1 MAESSLMESRLNV
14 FCTIMA
20 TNLFTRKLVSLLWQA
35 PATSWTRAI
44 NKSGHPPQSATSR
57 TGLWVVHSVAMSIV
71 LSVWQ
76 PMIVSASVGNDD
88 LLCAWPI
95 ETTPETANIFYP
107 DAYAT
112 YWTMPFFARS
122 DLEITIKGVFPNSR
136 YFGIDVYGSD
146 SLSFS
151 VNDVGSTLA
160 DYQIVA
166 DSGGVNPWQTDNG
179 IGSGSYTINISNDVA
194 AGQRNVLPLSPTP
207 LSTSLIPGLPDNTG
221 YLMLRVY
228 LPKGGDSNDTDYV
241 SLPTVTLTNTSTN
254 SERELAPCQSSQSDG
269 GLFGSSGGIGQLIE
283 GQLAT
288 GEGGPCE
295 QDNSCP
301 DLLTFA
307 AAGGLTT
314 PFPNGVSGYVAALY
328 QPALGYVG
336 VVRAVMP
343 SSSRDYKD
351 GPAPWPQDGTNLR
364 YWSFCNYLYQFP
376 FPVITAGE
384 ASGCIADYQAPITGD
399 VATLVIS
406 STEDRPASTLGSGS
420 KLAWLPTSPTYPAAK
435 EVVALRNML
444 PSESFQ
450 QSVTNITQYGYPSLA
465 KQTMGIYYPVMTQC
479 TVETFNLSGVE
490 GCFATESITPEALSR
505 GPPVWLLYEANK
517 DKQAEQHDN

>member
-1 MAESSLMESRLNV
+1 
-14 FCTIMA
+14 
-20 TNLFTRKLVSLLWQA
+20 
-35 PATSWTRAI
+35 
-44 NKSGHPPQSATSR
+44 
-57 TGLWVVHSVAMSIV
+57 
-71 LSVWQ
+71 
-76 PMIVSASVGNDD
+76 
-88 LLCAWPI
+88 
-95 ETTPETANIFYP
+95 
-107 DAYAT
+107 
-112 YWTMPFFARS
+112 
-122 DLEITIKGVFPNSR
+122 
-136 YFGIDVYGSD
+136 
-146 SLSFS
+146 
-151 VNDVGSTLA
+151 
-160 DYQIVA
+160 
-166 DSGGVNPWQTDNG
+166 
-179 IGSGSYTINISNDVA
+179 
-194 AGQRNVLPLSPTP
+194 
-207 LSTSLIPGLPDNTG
+207 
-221 YLMLRVY
+221 MLRVY
-228 LPKGGDSNDTDYV
+228 LPKGGDSSDTDYV

-269 GLFGSSGGIGQLIE
+269 GQFGSSGDIGQLIE

-450 QSVTNITQYGYPSLA
+450 QSVTNIAQYGDPNLA

-479 TVETFNLSGVE
+479 TVDTFNLSGVE

-505 GPPVWLLYEANK
+505 GLPVWLLYEANK
-517 DKQAEQHDN
+517 DKQAEQQDN